1 MSINNQKDIATLSPH
16 LFWDTDK
23 SKLDIHQSK
32 AFIIQRVLEYGLLQD
47 WRMINKTYGLEEIK
61 KVAIT
66 FRTIDDVTLS
76 FLCSI
81 LKLKKEEFRCYNLK
95 QSALSF

>member
-1 MSINNQKDIATLSPH
+1 MEH
-16 LFWDTDK
+16 
-23 SKLDIHQSK
+23 SK

-47 WRMINKTYGLEEIK
+47 WRIINKTYGLEEIK

-76 FLCSI
+76 FLCAI
-81 LKLKKEEFRCYNLK
+81 LKLKKEDFRCYNLK
-95 QSALSF
+95 QSALGF